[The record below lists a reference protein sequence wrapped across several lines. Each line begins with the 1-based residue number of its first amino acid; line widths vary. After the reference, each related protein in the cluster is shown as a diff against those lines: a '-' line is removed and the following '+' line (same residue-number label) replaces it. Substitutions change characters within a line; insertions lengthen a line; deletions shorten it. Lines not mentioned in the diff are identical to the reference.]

1 MSPSSDRLATI
12 EEKLAHLELAVT
24 ELSDVVARQ
33 QKELD
38 RALDRNQRL
47 MEKVAALESE
57 SGASATPY
65 EKPPH
70 Y

>member
-1 MSPSSDRLATI
+1 MSERLEAI
-12 EEKLAHLELAVT
+12 EIKLAHLERALA
-24 ELSDVVARQ
+24 EISDVVARQ

-47 MEKVAALESE
+47 MEKISAIESDF
-57 SGASATPY
+57 APSATAH